1 MTEDRAR
8 MMSVTYKQG
17 SNLTLLNDRGQNDRG
32 QSQDD
37 VSYIQ
42 AGLKLDTRMTE
53 DRMTED
59 RARMMS
65 VTYKQGSNL
74 TL

>member
-1 MTEDRAR
+1 MTEDRMTEDRAR

-42 AGLKLDTRMTE
+42 AGLKLDTLE
-53 DRMTED
+53 
-59 RARMMS
+59 
-65 VTYKQGSNL
+65 
-74 TL
+74 